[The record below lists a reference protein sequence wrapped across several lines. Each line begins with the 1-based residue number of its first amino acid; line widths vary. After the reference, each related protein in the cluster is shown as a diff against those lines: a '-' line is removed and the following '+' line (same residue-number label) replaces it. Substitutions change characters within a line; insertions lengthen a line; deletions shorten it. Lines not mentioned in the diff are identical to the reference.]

1 MYENVDEEVK
11 EQFLSKKSIKDV
23 VLYKSGIGK
32 YDQNGVLIR
41 EFRSK
46 HHCQQELKI
55 GEKSLNKSLLS
66 GEKLQEN
73 YYKFLP
79 EKLYT

>member
-1 MYENVDEEVK
+1 LYENADEEVK
-11 EQFLSKKSIKDV
+11 EQFLSKKSIKDI
-23 VLYKSGIGK
+23 VLYKSGICK
-32 YDQNGVLIR
+32 YDQNGVLIQ

-46 HHCQQELKI
+46 HHYQQELKI